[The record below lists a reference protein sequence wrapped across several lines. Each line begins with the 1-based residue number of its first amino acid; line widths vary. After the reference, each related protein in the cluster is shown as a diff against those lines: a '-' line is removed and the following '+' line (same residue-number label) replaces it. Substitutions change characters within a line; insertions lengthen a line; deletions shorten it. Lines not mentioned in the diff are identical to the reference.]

1 MTSQQPGNKIK
12 INAILNI
19 VAGLLFLGAT
29 FNVITGQDGINWLAL
44 IASVI
49 CLAGGVWGL
58 RRSQKK

>member
-1 MTSQQPGNKIK
+1 M
-12 INAILNI
+12 LNI
-19 VAGLLFLGAT
+19 VAGVLFLGAA

-58 RRSQKK
+58 RRSQGK

>member
-1 MTSQQPGNKIK
+1 MTSQQPQNKIR
-12 INAILNI
+12 INAMLNI
-19 VAGLLFLGAT
+19 VAGVLFLGAA

-58 RRSQKK
+58 RRSQGK